1 MGDGTR
7 LAVAIFIL
15 FIAMVAFF
23 FAFHP
28 SGVAMANGDP
38 VKNPGDVLQWLF
50 AQWDDTVSGKSATA
64 PTPQGDG
71 GGNTTPTTTGIAPGT
86 SHIGVQG
93 GNP

>member
-28 SGVAMANGDP
+28 SGVAMPNGDP
-38 VKNPGDVLQWLF
+38 VKNPGDVLNWLF
-50 AQWDDTVSGKSATA
+50 GQFDDTVSGKSASQ

-71 GGNTTPTTTGIAPGT
+71 GGAPTTGIAPGT

-93 GNP
+93 GA